1 MNTFEKKLNM
11 IGENGLYSEDTDIL
25 QVNVGLKCNQNC
37 SHCHLM
43 ASPKRNEM
51 MEWKT
56 MQSILDVIEDTKCN
70 LVDITGGA
78 PELNP
83 HFERFIEEL
92 VKRNLNVQ
100 VRTNLSV
107 LLESGRE
114 KLFDFF
120 YENKIKIVASLP
132 CYLQENVC
140 MQRGEGVYEKSI
152 KAIKKLNSC
161 GYGTNAS
168 LPLRLVYNPGGPFL
182 PPNQS
187 ELEDEYRRELN
198 ERFDISFT
206 NLLTITNMP
215 IGRFLNTLKQENQ
228 LIEYMDLLKNSFNP
242 NTMKDLMCRHQ
253 ISVGWDGTLFDC
265 DFNLALGF
273 EINHGAP
280 NHISS
285 FDVEKL
291 SSRRIV
297 TGNHCF
303 GCTAGAGS
311 SCAGALL

>member
-1 MNTFEKKLNM
+1 MNSFEKKLKM
-11 IGENGLYSEDTDIL
+11 IGENGLYCKYIDIL

-43 ASPKRNEM
+43 ASPERNEM

-56 MQSILDVIEDTKCN
+56 MQSIIDVIENMKCN

-83 HFERFIEEL
+83 NFERFVEEL

-120 YENKIKIVASLP
+120 CENKIKIVASLP
-132 CYLQENVC
+132 GYLQENVC
-140 MQRGEGVYEKSI
+140 MQRGEGIYEKSI

-161 GYGTNAS
+161 GYGTDS
-168 LPLRLVYNPGGPFL
+168 LLPLRLVYNPGGPFL

-187 ELEDEYRRELN
+187 ELEGEYRRELN

-215 IGRFLNTLKQENQ
+215 LGRFLNTLKQENQ
-228 LIEYMDLLKNSFNP
+228 LKEYMDLLKNSFNP